1 MKLSDEFDVGSDN
14 VEFTIMSKH
23 AVDSKSFVWNKN
35 GAIHVIDSDPN
46 VSEHSEFFG
55 LSTIGKKS
63 NSLSISAAICSS
75 DKILTREVEEYQ
87 KKYCLHP
94 LFNFES

>member
-1 MKLSDEFDVGSDN
+1 MTLPHLIIIEFVNLSDEFDVGSDN

-23 AVDSKSFVWNKN
+23 AVDSNSFVWNKN

-55 LSTIGKKS
+55 LSTMY
-63 NSLSISAAICSS
+63 
-75 DKILTREVEEYQ
+75 RQEVEFF
-87 KKYCLHP
+87 KHFCCHL
-94 LFNFES
+94 LL